1 MRRWGRNK
9 SYNIGIHM
17 ENKAI
22 EILKSNKYLS
32 LGTTDG
38 IIPWVAPVFYC
49 MDENFNFY
57 FISQLDSLHSIHM
70 QKQPLVSFA
79 IFDSHQP
86 EGEGNGVQGDGTVAL
101 LEGADITKGLMY
113 YKTTFIKLD
122 LASLT
127 APAPYR
133 LFKITTKHF
142 YILDPEAETDKRIE
156 VVIK

>member
-1 MRRWGRNK
+1 
-9 SYNIGIHM
+9 M

-49 MDENFNFY
+49 MDESFNLY

-79 IFDSHQP
+79 VFDSH
-86 EGEGNGVQGDGTVAL
+86 
-101 LEGADITKGLMY
+101 
-113 YKTTFIKLD
+113 
-122 LASLT
+122 
-127 APAPYR
+127 
-133 LFKITTKHF
+133 
-142 YILDPEAETDKRIE
+142 
-156 VVIK
+156 